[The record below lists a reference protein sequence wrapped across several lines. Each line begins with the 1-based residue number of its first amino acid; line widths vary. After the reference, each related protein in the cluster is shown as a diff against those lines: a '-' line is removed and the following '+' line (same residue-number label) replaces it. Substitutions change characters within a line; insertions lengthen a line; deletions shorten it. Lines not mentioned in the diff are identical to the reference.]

1 MYWLEGG
8 VIVDDRRKPA
18 FQLVRDQV
26 DRIMLEVGKA
36 KIEGDLRDN
45 TGAANAAQIKNA
57 RWAART
63 FWVKV
68 GCVVVA
74 AAALIWTLVLP

>member
-1 MYWLEGG
+1 M
-8 VIVDDRRKPA
+8 DDRRKPA

-26 DRIMLEVGKA
+26 DRIMLEVGKG

-45 TGAANAAQIKNA
+45 ARAANAAQIKNA

>member
-1 MYWLEGG
+1 M
-8 VIVDDRRKPA
+8 DDRRKPA

-26 DRIMLEVGKA
+26 DKIMLEVGKA
-36 KIEGDLRDN
+36 KSEGDLPDN
-45 TGAANAAQIKNA
+45 TRAANAAQIKNA
-57 RWAART
+57 RWATRT

-68 GCVVVA
+68 GGVVVA